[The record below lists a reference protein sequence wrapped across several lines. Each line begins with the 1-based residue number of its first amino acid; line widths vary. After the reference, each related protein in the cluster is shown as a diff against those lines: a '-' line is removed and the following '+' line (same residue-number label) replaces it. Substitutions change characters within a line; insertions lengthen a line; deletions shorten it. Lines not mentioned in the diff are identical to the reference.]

1 MSENLKMKKFLDD
14 AVATYA
20 VYKVV
25 QQIPGFID
33 TLSQT
38 QRKIIYVMSEVPNK
52 KIKTAETFT
61 MIYNKT
67 KYRHGDVSVYTTAE
81 NLAADYNNGIS
92 LLRPEGTFGS
102 RTVKKASSPRY
113 TSVVFGQSSQSIF
126 NKRDYPLM
134 EKQYTEG
141 KKIEPYNLLP
151 IIPLG
156 LINGADGIGLGF
168 SCKMYQRNPIQIIDL
183 IIDILS
189 GKRKNI
195 PAVLKPDF
203 PFFKGNIEKGEGNSQ
218 FVITGNFKKLPRN
231 TIEITELPISLD
243 REKYIKHLDS
253 LRDLKKIKS
262 FSDECKKNTFYF
274 KVKVDP
280 EIYNLNDE
288 KLMDLFKLKETI
300 SDSIT
305 LLHRENSK
313 YQILTYNSVSEFL
326 KAWIIERFKYYDLR
340 KDYELKNAENK
351 LLLTNE
357 KIRFIY
363 CILDEKIIVNR
374 RTKADIE
381 KQILENDFKPMS
393 TDSQS
398 SEEDKSFKY
407 LLNMPIYN
415 LSLEQIEVLK
425 KQKEDIEKEISE
437 FSSLSPADIWID
449 ELKGLKKI
457 ISKEQKLKEL

>member
-1 MSENLKMKKFLDD
+1 MSNLKMKVFLDE

-38 QRKIIYVMSEVPNK
+38 QRKILYVMSEVPSK
-52 KIKTAETFT
+52 KVKTAETFT

-92 LLRPEGTFGS
+92 LLKPEGTFGS

-141 KKIEPYNLLP
+141 KRIEPYNMLP
-151 IIPLG
+151 IVPLG

-168 SCKMYQRNPIQIIDL
+168 SCKIFQRNPNQIIDI

-195 PAVLKPDF
+195 PASIKPDF
-203 PFFKGNIEKGEGNSQ
+203 PFFNGSIEKGEGNSQ
-218 FVITGNFKKLPRN
+218 FVMTGVFKKLPRN
-231 TIEITELPISLD
+231 TIEITELPISMD
-243 REKYIKHLDS
+243 REKYIKFLDT
-253 LRDLKKIKS
+253 LRDAKKIKS
-262 FSDECKKNTFYF
+262 FTDECKKNTFYF

-280 EIYNLNDE
+280 EIYNLNDS
-288 KLMDLFKLKETI
+288 KLIDLFKLKETI

-305 LLHRENSK
+305 LLHREDSRYN
-313 YQILTYNSVSEFL
+313 ILTFNSVSEFL
-326 KAWIIERFKYYDLR
+326 KAWIIERFKYYNLR
-340 KDYELKNAENK
+340 KEHELRHAENR
-351 LLLTNE
+351 LLLANE

-363 CILDEKIIVNR
+363 CILDGKIIVNR
-374 RTKADIE
+374 RSKADIE
-381 KQILENDFKPMS
+381 KQIIDNGFKPMS
-393 TDSQS
+393 NDSQS

-415 LSLEQIEVLK
+415 LSLEQIEILK
-425 KQKEDIEKEISE
+425 KQKDDIEKEISE
-437 FSSLSPADIWID
+437 FSSLSPANIWID
-449 ELKGLKKI
+449 ELKALKKI
-457 ISKEQKLKEL
+457 ISKEQRSKEL